1 MAGFGTLG
9 DTNGKVQFTIL
20 AYTRSTGRHDNDDDA
35 RTRMLDD
42 DAPLWRFAPDTLLK
56 ALVLAC
62 EEHGDRLEAEI
73 DALIQR
79 GDRKA
84 VREP

>member
-1 MAGFGTLG
+1 
-9 DTNGKVQFTIL
+9 
-20 AYTRSTGRHDNDDDA
+20 
-35 RTRMLDD
+35 MLDD

-56 ALVLAC
+56 ALVAAC

-79 GDRKA
+79 GRSQGRAPALGYQYDR
-84 VREP
+84 